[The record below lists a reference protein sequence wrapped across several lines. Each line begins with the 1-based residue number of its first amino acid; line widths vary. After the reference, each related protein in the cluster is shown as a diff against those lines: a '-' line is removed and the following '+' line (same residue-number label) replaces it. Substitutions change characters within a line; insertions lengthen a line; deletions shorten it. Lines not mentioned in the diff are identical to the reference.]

1 MTVHELKG
9 ILEDYETDGKGD
21 LEVRIAEQPTW
32 PLASDVS
39 AVSRIGD
46 TVWIADSRSADYAP
60 KAAWDGVDIDEEGAL
75 EISRRARGT
84 PPWTTRACAAWASP
98 CQAQRRLLQR

>member
-1 MTVHELKG
+1 MGLREKKGKDRKMTVHELKE

-21 LEVRIAEQPTW
+21 LEVRIAEQPSW

-46 TVWIADSRSADYAP
+46 TVWIADSRTADYAP
-60 KAAWDGVDIDEEGAL
+60 KAAWDSVDIDEE
-75 EISRRARGT
+75 EDEDEE
-84 PPWTTRACAAWASP
+84 
-98 CQAQRRLLQR
+98 

>member
-1 MTVHELKG
+1 MRVMSLTVSELREM
-9 ILEDYETDGKGD
+9 LEDYEAEGKGD

-46 TVWIADSRSADYAP
+46 TVWIADSRTADYAP
-60 KAAWDGVDIDEEGAL
+60 KAAWDSVDIDEDED
-75 EISRRARGT
+75 EDEE
-84 PPWTTRACAAWASP
+84 
-98 CQAQRRLLQR
+98 

>member
-1 MTVHELKG
+1 MTVSELKG

-21 LEVRIAEQPTW
+21 LKVRIAEQPTW

-60 KAAWDGVDIDEEGAL
+60 KAAWDSVDIDEDED
-75 EISRRARGT
+75 EDEE
-84 PPWTTRACAAWASP
+84 
-98 CQAQRRLLQR
+98 

>member
-1 MTVHELKG
+1 MTVSELKE

-46 TVWIADSRSADYAP
+46 TVWIADGSANKYAP
-60 KAAWDGVDIDEEGAL
+60 KAAWDGEDIDEEEDG
-75 EISRRARGT
+75 EDE
-84 PPWTTRACAAWASP
+84 
-98 CQAQRRLLQR
+98 